1 MNYLLRL
8 FLAGVG
14 SVLSVPT
21 VNAIPVNV
29 DAVDVTDTE
38 APPPTTSMLPRT
50 LKWSKKSTPSS
61 ASPPPPASSSP
72 PPLDPQL
79 LYVAQNQH
87 CSLYRSG
94 SEEMGTYWFVTEY
107 QEKMQQDAAAAA
119 AAEDIIVFANRPFRS
134 VNTMSIE
141 KFVEEFPQKFQTSNP
156 NVAVTFFPN
165 AVCDAEDDKE
175 ESGNGKPALVAIFSD
190 PQIITLDYKD
200 GTTKM
205 FVGYTVTQSP
215 SQADEASLA
224 SYFGDATE
232 EDKNGIVSTPLGPC
246 SMMIDSVLECG
257 PGEFP
262 FLCGTTHHCLPTIDK
277 GFLNSTNCAGIL
289 ESIKEFE
296 NDDVPPTPPPSPVA
310 CANGARCC
318 TFGCAINVLN
328 SDGY

>member
-94 SEEMGTYWFVTEY
+94 SEEAGTYWFVTEY
-107 QEKMQQDAAAAA
+107 QEKKQAAATAG
-119 AAEDIIVFANRPFRS
+119 EDIIVFADRPFRTVS
-134 VNTMSIE
+134 TMSIE
-141 KFVEEFPQKFQTSNP
+141 KFVEEFAQNFQTSNP
-156 NVAVTFFPN
+156 NVAVSFFPN
-165 AVCDAEDDKE
+165 NVYNEGLDA
-175 ESGNGKPALVAIFSD
+175 S
-190 PQIITLDYKD
+190 
-200 GTTKM
+200 
-205 FVGYTVTQSP
+205 
-215 SQADEASLA
+215 
-224 SYFGDATE
+224 
-232 EDKNGIVSTPLGPC
+232 
-246 SMMIDSVLECG
+246 
-257 PGEFP
+257 
-262 FLCGTTHHCLPTIDK
+262 
-277 GFLNSTNCAGIL
+277 
-289 ESIKEFE
+289 
-296 NDDVPPTPPPSPVA
+296 
-310 CANGARCC
+310 
-318 TFGCAINVLN
+318 
-328 SDGY
+328 